1 MLITCKYETRVFQ
14 RTEFSTINLASNR
27 LYQPVAD
34 LHITSIPYLRI
45 TKYSIDAIV

>member
-1 MLITCKYETRVFQ
+1 MLITCEYE
-14 RTEFSTINLASNR
+14 TINLASNL

-45 TKYSIDAIV
+45 TKYSIGAIV